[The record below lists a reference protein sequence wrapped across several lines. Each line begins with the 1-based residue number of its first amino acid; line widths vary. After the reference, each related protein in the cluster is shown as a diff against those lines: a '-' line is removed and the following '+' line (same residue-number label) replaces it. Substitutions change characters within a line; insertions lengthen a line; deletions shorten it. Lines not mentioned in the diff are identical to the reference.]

1 MTRMKLND
9 RHKAF
14 LCVLCGV
21 VFLLFGCPDETL
33 QSPYTGRPCELE
45 PWRSPAARK
54 VEDSNISPGE
64 PSLLWVSRFRTESP
78 PTVDGGIVFSVSDKE
93 RLYALDA
100 ATGDMRWCHQ
110 VGAPVDSSLAAAN
123 GIIYFYAWDHYVYG
137 LDALTGKKVLRTFST
152 IGDAFRSSL
161 TVVDGVIYHVSDAGV
176 EARKT
181 ANGRR
186 KWYSRRRVMESRG
199 PTAADGIVYVT
210 FVGDHDDYILALDAA
225 TGQELW
231 HYYDAASWPYWPFYS
246 TVVHGMLYVASSD
259 NVYALDAASGELR
272 WRYEVEGPV
281 TSAPTVDEGLAYVG
295 TRTGYVYALDAV
307 SGALRWSYE
316 TGGWVD
322 SSPVVTD
329 GTVYV
334 GAHNGQVFALDA
346 LTGAVQ
352 WRYKVPV
359 IVDSTPAVVGV
370 DQGIVYFVADGNVH
384 ALDATGARTI
394 PAPQAEAT
402 VPRN

>member
-1 MTRMKLND
+1 MKLND

-21 VFLLFGCPDETL
+21 AFLLFGCPDETL
-33 QSPYTGRPCELE
+33 PSPYTGRPCELE

-123 GIIYFYAWDHYVYG
+123 GIIYFYAWDNYVYG

-152 IGDAFRSSL
+152 FGDAFRSSL

-176 EARKT
+176 EARKA

-186 KWYSRRRVMESRG
+186 KWYSRRRVMEARG
-199 PTAADGIVYVT
+199 PTVADGIVYAT

-225 TGQELW
+225 RGKEL
-231 HYYDAASWPYWPFYS
+231 
-246 TVVHGMLYVASSD
+246 
-259 NVYALDAASGELR
+259 
-272 WRYEVEGPV
+272 
-281 TSAPTVDEGLAYVG
+281 
-295 TRTGYVYALDAV
+295 
-307 SGALRWSYE
+307 
-316 TGGWVD
+316 
-322 SSPVVTD
+322 
-329 GTVYV
+329 
-334 GAHNGQVFALDA
+334 
-346 LTGAVQ
+346 
-352 WRYKVPV
+352 
-359 IVDSTPAVVGV
+359 
-370 DQGIVYFVADGNVH
+370 
-384 ALDATGARTI
+384 
-394 PAPQAEAT
+394 
-402 VPRN
+402 